1 MTQPVRAGASRPLPT
16 VRFDPFREIEDAWSR
31 MGSLLGDVVGGGGE
45 HRPYGAMGSRTA
57 AVDIEET
64 DEAFIVELETP
75 GIRADDLS
83 IDLRDNELSISGE
96 IRAREREGTLRRQ
109 GRRTGRFEQQITLP
123 GEVNPDTVT
132 AALDCGVLTVRLP
145 KARRSEPHHISI
157 SGPTAAAEAGSTQQ
171 RG

>member
-31 MGSLLGDVVGGGGE
+31 MGSLLGDVVGSE
-45 HRPYGAMGSRTA
+45 HRSYGALGSRTA
-57 AVDIEET
+57 AVDVEET
-64 DEAFIVELETP
+64 DEAFVVELETP
-75 GIRADDLS
+75 GVRADDLS

-123 GEVNPDTVT
+123 GEVNPDAVT

-145 KARRSEPHHISI
+145 KARRSEPHHIRI
-157 SGPTAAAEAGSTQQ
+157 SGPTAAAEQGSTQ
-171 RG
+171 RLG